1 VIDPLLS
8 LIHSAEAS
16 HETGERE
23 VVNVAGGTQPAVW
36 RGSEKTAAMVKDEI
50 ARRWGN
56 EEAEKYDPRKNCFT
70 YRTWQQKGYQ
80 VKKGEKAI
88 RSQTLVEVTDPD
100 AKDATKAVAK
110 YPKTVFLFYYKQ
122 VEARK
127 AA

>member
-1 VIDPLLS
+1 M
-8 LIHSAEAS
+8 
-16 HETGERE
+16 
-23 VVNVAGGTQPAVW
+23 AGGTQPAVW
-36 RGSEKTAAMVKDEI
+36 RGSEKTAASVKEEI

-70 YRTWQQKGYQ
+70 YRSWQQKGYQ

-100 AKDATKAVAK
+100 VKDVKDAKQAVTAK

-122 VEARK
+122 VEQKK